1 MASSKQ
7 FEYRHDNQSGLE
19 KQLQRFEARF
29 EELFPDTMAE
39 LAEEKK
45 RRRAERAALNQGN
58 PNATSAEDERAPED
72 RRNKLNKLRQEF
84 AKLWEEVLPEIKVK
98 MAEKRRNKADFVSS
112 EENSRS

>member
-1 MASSKQ
+1 
-7 FEYRHDNQSGLE
+7 
-19 KQLQRFEARF
+19 
-29 EELFPDTMAE
+29 MAE

-58 PNATSAEDERAPED
+58 PNATSAEDEKAPED
-72 RRNKLNKLRQEF
+72 RRDTLDKLRQEF